1 MIARQSL
8 MMPRP
13 GWLTGW
19 RIDGCTGR
27 EGKAESEA

>member
-1 MIARQSL
+1 MIARQQS

-13 GWLTGW
+13 GWLMGW
-19 RIDGCTGR
+19 HVDGWAGR